1 MAEKVMMIAL
11 SPTMEDGS
19 IVSWSMKEGD
29 SVSSGDVLCEVETD
43 KATMDY
49 ESTQEGT
56 LLKIVKGEGSSAKV
70 GETIAIIGEEGE
82 DISDLEDDAQA
93 GTGTESEKPGDD
105 EASGKTSD
113 GTGDQKKSKAK
124 TDDARSAGKSDEAAS
139 REDRQSSSHGA
150 ATGQS
155 GIVKA
160 SPLARKIASDKGID
174 LSQVSGSGPGGRV
187 VKADVESFKG
197 SSASAASPQT
207 SSGVMVSAPGED
219 RTVQV
224 SRMRATIAKRLAES
238 KFGAP
243 HFYLKLSVDMTGIMD
258 ARTRLNAEL
267 PEKVGL
273 NAFIMKF
280 AAEALKRHPSVNAS
294 WNGDTITEFA
304 SVDIGLAVEM
314 KSGGLITPV
323 VRNCGNKGIV
333 QIDNELKDLIAR
345 ARDGGLKPEE
355 YSGATFSISNL
366 GSFGIEEFTAI
377 INPPGSA
384 ILALGTTTK
393 TAVFDEYDDM
403 KVVPVMKM
411 TLSCD
416 HRVVDGASGA
426 RFFSDLQ
433 KMMEDPAR
441 ALY

>member
-19 IVSWSMKEGD
+19 IVSWSKKEGD
-29 SVSSGDVLCEVETD
+29 SVSAGDVLCEVETD

-56 LLKIVKGEGSSAKV
+56 LLKIVKGDGSSAKV
-70 GETIAIIGEEGE
+70 GETIAIIGEQGE
-82 DISDLEDDAQA
+82 DFSDLEQDGSSESGGGEKGDDKTEPAQKDA
-93 GTGTESEKPGDD
+93 SEKSSRADAAAK
-105 EASGKTSD
+105 ETSGKADSSANTSSQ
-113 GTGDQKKSKAK
+113 GS
-124 TDDARSAGKSDEAAS
+124 ARGE
-139 REDRQSSSHGA
+139 
-150 ATGQS
+150 S

-160 SPLARKIASDKGID
+160 SPLARKIADEKGIEI
-174 LSQVSGSGPGGRV
+174 SQVSGTGPGGRV

-197 SSASAASPQT
+197 ASTSASGARNA
-207 SSGVMVSAPGED
+207 GAVGRVSAPGED
-219 RTVQV
+219 QTIPV

-238 KFGAP
+238 KFSAP
-243 HFYLKLSVDMTGIMD
+243 HFYLKLSVDMTGIVD
-258 ARTRLNAEL
+258 ARARLNKEL

-294 WNGDTITEFA
+294 WNGDTITEYG

-314 KSGGLITPV
+314 KTGGLITPV

-333 QIDNELKDLIAR
+333 EIDNELKDLIAR

-384 ILALGTTTK
+384 ILALGTTQK
-393 TAVFDEYDDM
+393 TAVFDEKDNM
-403 KVVPVMKM
+403 TVVPVMKM

-426 RFFSDLQ
+426 RYLSELQ
-433 KMMEDPAR
+433 KMMQDPTR

>member
-82 DISDLEDDAQA
+82 DISDLEKEAEG
-93 GTGTESEKPGDD
+93 GTGTESEKTGDG
-105 EASGKTSD
+105 ETSGKTSNGSVD
-113 GTGDQKKSKAK
+113 PKQTKAK
-124 TDDARSAGKSDEAAS
+124 ADDAKSPEKADKATARDDGKSAS
-139 REDRQSSSHGA
+139 RGA

-187 VKADVESFKG
+187 VKSDVESFE
-197 SSASAASPQT
+197 SASASAAS
-207 SSGVMVSAPGED
+207 SRGGAGVMVSAPGKD

-273 NAFIMKF
+273 NAFIIKF

-294 WNGDTITEFA
+294 WNEDTITEFA

-333 QIDNELKDLIAR
+333 QIDSELKDLIAR

-355 YSGATFSISNL
+355 YNGATFSISNL

-384 ILALGTTTK
+384 ILALGTTRK

>member
-19 IVSWSMKEGD
+19 IVSWSKQEGD
-29 SVSSGDVLCEVETD
+29 SVSAGDVLCEVETD

-56 LLKIVKGEGSSAKV
+56 ILKIVKGEGTSARV

-82 DISDLEDDAQA
+82 DISGLE
-93 GTGTESEKPGDD
+93 E
-105 EASGKTSD
+105 
-113 GTGDQKKSKAK
+113 
-124 TDDARSAGKSDEAAS
+124 DEAAS
-139 REDRQSSSHGA
+139 ADSSGKPEASTEDSSEEQASESKPAPKTDADTEKPATTA
-150 ATGQS
+150 AKETARGQS

-174 LSQVSGSGPGGRV
+174 ISQVSGTGPGGRV

-197 SSASAASPQT
+197 AEAAPSGARAAAS
-207 SSGVMVSAPGED
+207 VAVSAPAED
-219 RTVQV
+219 RTVPV
-224 SRMRATIAKRLAES
+224 TRMRATIAKRLSES

-243 HFYLKLSVDMTGIMD
+243 HFYLKLSVDMTGIME
-258 ARTRLNAEL
+258 ARARLNKEL

-294 WNGDTITEFA
+294 WNGDTITEFG

-323 VRNCGNKGIV
+323 VRNCGSKGIV

-355 YSGATFSISNL
+355 YGGATFSISNL

-384 ILALGTTTK
+384 ILALGTTRK
-393 TAVFDEYDDM
+393 TAVFDDKDVM
-403 KVVPVMKM
+403 TVVPVMKM

-426 RFFSDLQ
+426 RFLSDLQ

>member
-1 MAEKVMMIAL
+1 MAEKIMMIAL

-19 IVSWSMKEGD
+19 IVSWSKKEGD
-29 SVSSGDVLCEVETD
+29 SVSAGDVLCEVETD

-56 LLKIVKGEGSSAKV
+56 LLKIVKGDGSSAKV
-70 GETIAIIGEEGE
+70 GETIAIIGEQGE
-82 DISDLEDDAQA
+82 DISDLEEDGASEAGGGEKAEDKEDKEDKTEPAQKA
-93 GTGTESEKPGDD
+93 
-105 EASGKTSD
+105 ASGK
-113 GTGDQKKSKAK
+113 
-124 TDDARSAGKSDEAAS
+124 
-139 REDRQSSSHGA
+139 SSSTDA
-150 ATGQS
+150 AAKQTSGKADSSSQGSAKGES

-160 SPLARKIASDKGID
+160 SPLARKIADEKGID
-174 LSQVSGSGPGGRV
+174 ISQVSGTGPGGRV

-197 SSASAASPQT
+197 VSTAASGARNAST
-207 SSGVMVSAPGED
+207 AGRVSAPGED
-219 RTVQV
+219 QTIAV

-238 KFGAP
+238 KFSAP

-258 ARTRLNAEL
+258 ARARLNREL

-294 WNGDTITEFA
+294 WNGDTITEYG

-314 KSGGLITPV
+314 KTGGLITPV

-333 QIDNELKDLIAR
+333 EIDNELKDLIAR

-384 ILALGTTTK
+384 ILALGTTQK
-393 TAVFDEYDDM
+393 TAVFDENDNM
-403 KVVPVMKM
+403 TVVPVMKM

-426 RFFSDLQ
+426 RYLSELQ
-433 KMMEDPAR
+433 KMMQDPTR